1 MVSVSQVFSDKFQ
14 VVRSVTLF
22 LITETTSGVATVG
35 QGRQQGKRVQ
45 EQMNLDYILH
55 LAKEAIILALII
67 SAPALL
73 FSLVVGLLISIFQ
86 AATQI
91 QEPGLNFVPKLI
103 AVAISL
109 LLFLP
114 WMLQRLIYFTT
125 KLFESIPFLIR

>member
-1 MVSVSQVFSDKFQ
+1 MTGWHFST
-14 VVRSVTLF
+14 RNR
-22 LITETTSGVATVG
+22 VAG
-35 QGRQQGKRVQ
+35 EEVQ
-45 EQMNLDYILH
+45 KQMNMDYILH

-73 FSLVVGLLISIFQ
+73 FSLVVGFLISVFQ

>member
-1 MVSVSQVFSDKFQ
+1 
-14 VVRSVTLF
+14 VR
-22 LITETTSGVATVG
+22 E
-35 QGRQQGKRVQ
+35 KVQ

-55 LAKEAIILALII
+55 LAKEAIILTLII

-73 FSLVVGLLISIFQ
+73 FSLVVGFLISVFQ

-125 KLFESIPFLIR
+125 KLFENIPFLIR

>member
-125 KLFESIPFLIR
+125 KLFENIPFLIR

>member
-1 MVSVSQVFSDKFQ
+1 MTSCLGSIRKRV
-14 VVRSVTLF
+14 VVRPF
-22 LITETTSGVATVG
+22 RVASEGEGT
-35 QGRQQGKRVQ
+35 KK
-45 EQMNLDYILH
+45 MNLDYILH

-73 FSLVVGLLISIFQ
+73 FSLVVGFLISVFQ

-125 KLFESIPFLIR
+125 KLFENIPFLIR